1 MGIPGEQLNEWSCC
15 FSPIEKPP
23 SNRSYLMGPSASFL
37 LPNHR
42 RICKILL
49 SRYRYRNNGS
59 TFAAYA
65 IAHTPPKKSQ
75 PYEGDRCDCT
85 CKFFLD
91 SFLGRFFCFNWL
103 VIVFVIVCDR
113 IPLSI
118 ILSVD
123 WKIVIYVVLRD

>member
-65 IAHTPPKKSQ
+65 IAHPPPKKVNLMRETDVTA
-75 PYEGDRCDCT
+75 PVN
-85 CKFFLD
+85 FFWTLFWD
-91 SFLGRFFCFNWL
+91 GSF
-103 VIVFVIVCDR
+103 
-113 IPLSI
+113 
-118 ILSVD
+118 
-123 WKIVIYVVLRD
+123 VLIGL